1 MKVTKE
7 VYTKVKQNRLVT
19 ELSKRTIN
27 NIKKTKNYTEY
38 RKKYAEVRR
47 TKASNDFITSLI
59 TQHEID
65 MKQDFALYCGLI
77 SKDIN
82 TISKLLIYY
91 LIIMVIGFSVLIAL
105 IAW

>member
-38 RKKYAEVRR
+38 RKKYAEVRKQ
-47 TKASNDFITSLI
+47 KAENDFIAGLLAE
-59 TQHEID
+59 HEIGI
-65 MKQDFALYCGLI
+65 KQDLSFYFGSI
-77 SKDIN
+77 SKDYRDLN
-82 TISKLLIYY
+82 KLLIIN
-91 LIIMVIGFSVLIAL
+91 LTVTVIGFAVLIAM

>member
-38 RKKYAEVRR
+38 RKKYAEVR
-47 TKASNDFITSLI
+47 KQKVENDFIAGLLA
-59 TQHEID
+59 QHEVD
-65 MKQDFALYCGLI
+65 TKQDLSFYFGSI
-77 SKDIN
+77 SKDYRDLNKLMLIN
-82 TISKLLIYY
+82 LTVT
-91 LIIMVIGFSVLIAL
+91 VIGFAVLIAM

>member
-27 NIKKTKNYTEY
+27 NIKKTKNYSEY
-38 RKKYAEVRR
+38 QQKFVKNRKIKSE
-47 TKASNDFITSLI
+47 NDFIAGLLA
-59 TQHEID
+59 QHELNTKD
-65 MKQDFALYCGLI
+65 ELSFYFGRH
-77 SKDIN
+77 SKDYQDLN
-82 TISKLLIYY
+82 KLLIIN
-91 LIIMVIGFSVLIAL
+91 LTVTVIGFAVLIAM